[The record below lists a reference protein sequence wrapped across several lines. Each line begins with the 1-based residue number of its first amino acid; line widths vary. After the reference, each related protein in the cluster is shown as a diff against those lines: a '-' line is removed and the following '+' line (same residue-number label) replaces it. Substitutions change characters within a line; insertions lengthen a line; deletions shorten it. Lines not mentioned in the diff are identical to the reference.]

1 MTDVVTRYYQAVDS
15 NDITALLNLFADDA
29 VYERPGYPPL
39 NGRADLQE
47 FYTSTRIIRTGE
59 HVITDRLETSK
70 AIAVQ
75 GTFTGT
81 VVGGHV
87 VTLRFSDF
95 FEIGPD
101 ERITR
106 RTTYFFAPLV

>member
-1 MTDVVTRYYQAVDS
+1 MSDTVTRYYQAVDN
-15 NDITALLNLFADDA
+15 NDITALLNLFTDDA

-47 FYTSTRIIRTGE
+47 FYTSTRVIQSGA
-59 HVITDRLETSK
+59 HVITDRLETDR

-81 VVGGHV
+81 VVGGQA